1 MNSDNELD
9 DLDLEKLPGILDN
22 DYQNNK
28 SNEVEFLNE
37 DAYFPKLTEEP
48 YHSNQIKNIIQE
60 INAKKIIPKEEENFT
75 FKVKSNNNNNK
86 NKEEKINRY
95 DYKNKSELN
104 NNINTNNKNKLGSNK
119 KKLKANIINFDEL
132 MAKKNK
138 DKEIVNKETTNKSKN
153 KNSKKKNIK
162 IDFTRKLYQNKK
174 NYETNKELK
183 IDKIITE
190 ANIKNKKMIKNL
202 SKNKSEKSFGIKKAE
217 IKRYNKDKSLNN
229 NENIKNKNINTKII
243 NYFKLDNSPVKK
255 KGIIMKYKNKNLLFN
270 LENQKENT
278 NKSYIIESNSRDTS
292 LLLNK
297 SSRTI
302 KSKNPKTLRK
312 FDKINIMNEM
322 ESKINLALNKNNNNK
337 NRRYSNIN
345 DEKINFD
352 KSKFEKYD
360 IEQMRYGLIKD
371 YSFVHPEKDENF
383 LERMQFDF
391 FKRKNKEMKI
401 NEFVEKN
408 KNKYKLNEAERKKAF
423 NRLMEDANRRIIMK
437 QEIIE
442 NEKYLTDY
450 RDILENEK
458 KYNPE
463 EWDKIYKKR
472 FKEYED
478 IKKRK
483 IDIQRQNEKI
493 KKMLKEEEEI
503 NMCQIKKIP
512 QYKVKENTERLYNDA
527 IKRQYLRNNRNL
539 ISDKSARN
547 FKQNKSN
554 ICLTNFND
562 EEDASKYM
570 KNYKA
575 IKYNFYGDKRNNDNF
590 NVSFDK
596 KLKKSNKITVTEF
609 NNLRFDNNSG
619 IIKYPKKE
627 INKRVP
633 LNYNLNF
640 KNNIIQPYFNFKK
653 NIKKI
658 NNKYNTTPTMPCEY
672 NYNNY
677 NIYNINNLN
686 NNINNMN
693 YNINNNNINNS
704 YNNANNNNNY
714 NNNNL
719 NHNNINNNKDNYIN
733 YNNSNNRPPESN
745 IINTINNNNISNVQ
759 NNKIHNNNQKKIII
773 IFENKDGIPTVVKCK
788 TNDKFNTVVNQYRSL
803 SKDTS
808 SSTFIYNNKQIS
820 NYETIIEQLEIKDN
834 SYIKALD

>member
-119 KKLKANIINFDEL
+119 NKLKANIINFDEL

-153 KNSKKKNIK
+153 KNIKKKNIK

-217 IKRYNKDKSLNN
+217 IKRYNKD

-686 NNINNMN
+686 NNINTNLNNNNNEEEDDYLNTITNQLLQSAALKKINKNDFN
-693 YNINNNNINNS
+693 YLDRSQVINNKININKNEKIKPYEYTNNEYNNINNAKTEKNEFIEQFLAS
-704 YNNANNNNNY
+704 
-714 NNNNL
+714 
-719 NHNNINNNKDNYIN
+719 
-733 YNNSNNRPPESN
+733 
-745 IINTINNNNISNVQ
+745 Q
-759 NNKIHNNNQKKIII
+759 
-773 IFENKDGIPTVVKCK
+773 FENKI
-788 TNDKFNTVVNQYRSL
+788 
-803 SKDTS
+803 
-808 SSTFIYNNKQIS
+808 
-820 NYETIIEQLEIKDN
+820 
-834 SYIKALD
+834 

>member
-22 DYQNNK
+22 DYQKNK

-48 YHSNQIKNIIQE
+48 FHSNQIKNIIQE
-60 INAKKIIPKEEENFT
+60 INTKKIIPKEEENFT
-75 FKVKSNNNNNK
+75 FKIKTNNNNK
-86 NKEEKINRY
+86 KEDKIDRY

-104 NNINTNNKNKLGSNK
+104 KNINNNKKNKLMNNN
-119 KKLKANIINFDEL
+119 KLKANIINFDEL
-132 MAKKNK
+132 MAKNNK
-138 DKEIVNKETTNKSKN
+138 GKEIVNKDVTNKSKN

-183 IDKIITE
+183 IDKIMTE
-190 ANIKNKKMIKNL
+190 ANIKSKKMIKNL
-202 SKNKSEKSFGIKKAE
+202 SKNKSEKSFGTKKAE
-217 IKRYNKDKSLNN
+217 IKRFTKGKNQNN
-229 NENIKNKNINTKII
+229 NENNKDKNINPKII

-255 KGIIMKYKNKNLLFN
+255 KDIIMKYKTKNLLFN
-270 LENQKENT
+270 LDNQKENT
-278 NKSYIIESNSRDTS
+278 NKSYIIENNSRDNS

-297 SSRTI
+297 STRTI

-312 FDKINIMNEM
+312 FDKNNIMNEM
-322 ESKINLALNKNNNNK
+322 DNKINLALNKNNNNK

-391 FKRKNKEMKI
+391 FKRKNKETKI

-450 RDILENEK
+450 RDISDNEK

-512 QYKVKENTERLYNDA
+512 QYKIKENTERLYNDA

-539 ISDKSARN
+539 ISDKSVKN
-547 FKQNKSN
+547 FKQYKSN

-575 IKYNFYGDKRNNDNF
+575 IKYNFYNDKKSNDYF

-596 KLKKSNKITVTEF
+596 KQLKKNDKISVTEF
-609 NNLRFDNNSG
+609 NNLRFGDNSG

-627 INKRVP
+627 INKKIP

-658 NNKYNTTPTMPCEY
+658 NNNKYNTTPTMPCEY

-686 NNINNMN
+686 NNINTNLN
-693 YNINNNNINNS
+693 NNNSNEENDYLNTITNQLLQSAALNKINKNDFDYLDRNQVINNKINNNENEKIKS
-704 YNNANNNNNY
+704 YEYTNRNEFNNNNAKTE
-714 NNNNL
+714 NN
-719 NHNNINNNKDNYIN
+719 
-733 YNNSNNRPPESN
+733 E
-745 IINTINNNNISNVQ
+745 
-759 NNKIHNNNQKKIII
+759 
-773 IFENKDGIPTVVKCK
+773 F
-788 TNDKFNTVVNQYRSL
+788 
-803 SKDTS
+803 
-808 SSTFIYNNKQIS
+808 
-820 NYETIIEQLEIKDN
+820 IEQFLSSQFEK
-834 SYIKALD
+834 